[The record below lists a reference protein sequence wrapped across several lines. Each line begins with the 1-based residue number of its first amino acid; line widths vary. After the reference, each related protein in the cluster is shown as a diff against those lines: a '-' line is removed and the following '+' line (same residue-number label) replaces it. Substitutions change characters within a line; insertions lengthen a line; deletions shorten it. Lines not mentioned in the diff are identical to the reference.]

1 MKHVLAILL
10 LALFAGLLPAQTT
23 VATVTITVP
32 TAAIPRVT
40 AWMATQCAVYAAD
53 GVTCVTPQYAS
64 AKDLAQQIVQAA
76 INAKLLG
83 ILQWAVSTAD
93 TSLPAAI
100 KTQIANRLAAQTAI
114 TTAQTVAASA
124 GVTAQ

>member
-1 MKHVLAILL
+1 MKRTIVILALAILP
-10 LALFAGLLPAQTT
+10 GLLSAQTT

-32 TAAIPRVT
+32 TAAVPIVN
-40 AWMATQCAVYAAD
+40 AWIATQCAVYATD
-53 GVTCVTPQYAS
+53 GITCVTPQYAS